1 MVKGLLLA
9 AAGTGALYLTRDGA
23 AESLSRWIARLPLHP
38 ARHWVDEPLGAA
50 LAVDPRTL
58 REIGLATFVYAAVFI
73 VEGAGLL
80 LRRHW
85 AEYLA
90 VIATASF
97 LPLEI
102 YELLERVEAIRALV
116 VLANLAIVV
125 YLVARLAA
133 ERRYRAA

>member
-1 MVKGLLLA
+1 MLA

-23 AESLSRWIARLPLHP
+23 AESLSRWIARLPLRP
-38 ARHWVDEPLGAA
+38 ARHWIDEPLGAA

-58 REIGLATFVYAAVFI
+58 REIGLDTVVHAAVFI
-73 VEGAGLL
+73 VEGVGLL

-90 VIATASF
+90 AIATASF

-102 YELLERVEAIRALV
+102 YELVERVEASPALV
-116 VLANLAIVV
+116 VPANLAIVV
-125 YLVARLAA
+125 HLVARLGAG
-133 ERRYRAA
+133 RCYRAG

>member
-1 MVKGLLLA
+1 MLA

-23 AESLSRWIARLPLHP
+23 AESLSRWVARLPLHP
-38 ARHWVDEPLGAA
+38 ARRWIDEPLGAA

-58 REIGLATFVYAAVFI
+58 REIGLATFVYAAVFT

-102 YELLERVEAIRALV
+102 YELLERVEVIRALV
-116 VLANLAIVV
+116 VLANLTIVA
-125 YLVARLAA
+125 YLVARLAS
-133 ERRYRAA
+133 ERRYRAG

>member
-1 MVKGLLLA
+1 MLA

-23 AESLSRWIARLPLHP
+23 AESVSRWIARLPLHP
-38 ARHWVDEPLGAA
+38 ARHWIDEPLGAA

-73 VEGAGLL
+73 VEGVGLL

-102 YELLERVEAIRALV
+102 YELVERVEASRALV
-116 VLANLAIVV
+116 VLVNLAIVV
-125 YLVARLAA
+125 YLAARLAA
-133 ERRYRAA
+133 ERRYRAG

>member
-1 MVKGLLLA
+1 MLA
-9 AAGTGALYLTRDGA
+9 AAGTGALYLARDGA

-38 ARHWVDEPLGAA
+38 ARHWIDEPLGAA

-58 REIGLATFVYAAVFI
+58 REVGLATFVYAAVFV
-73 VEGAGLL
+73 VEGVGLL

-90 VIATASF
+90 AIATASF

-102 YELLERVEAIRALV
+102 YELVERVEAIRALV
-116 VLANLAIVV
+116 VLANVAIVV

-133 ERRYRAA
+133 ERRYRAG